1 MIKRVEARQDV
12 QEIFGERFSVSEK
25 IDLIL
30 QRVGGGA
37 SLRFSDLFGAM
48 ASRVEVVVTF
58 LALLELI
65 RLRQVHALQRSLFE
79 EIEIAPAVA

>member
-1 MIKRVEARQDV
+1 
-12 QEIFGERFSVSEK
+12 
-25 IDLIL
+25 
-30 QRVGGGA
+30 VGGGA

-65 RLRQVHALQRSLFE
+65 RLQQVRALQRSLFE
-79 EIEIAPAVA
+79 DIEIARAVT

>member
-1 MIKRVEARQDV
+1 MILERVAN
-12 QEIFGERFSVSEK
+12 GE
-25 IDLIL
+25 
-30 QRVGGGA
+30 
-37 SLRFSDLFGAM
+37 SLRFSDLFSAV

-65 RLRQVHALQRSLFE
+65 RLQQVRAVQRNSFD